1 MSNRQPPATVHTSAD
16 WYDVMRLVGQ
26 QRQEGTE
33 SVVLEILRRY
43 RGEPEPQPEPVR
55 PQPVAIPDPLPAVAP
70 RTGPAGPNPAD
81 AERCRAL
88 LIAVEQLLQQAQQL
102 APDDN
107 AITDLLQA
115 TQSALQA

>member
-1 MSNRQPPATVHTSAD
+1 MTERKLPSWDQ
-16 WYDVMRLVGQ
+16 VMKLVAQ
-26 QRQEGTE
+26 QRQEG
-33 SVVLEILRRY
+33 SDNAILETLRRY

-81 AERCRAL
+81 AERCQAL

-102 APDDN
+102 APNDN

-115 TQSALQA
+115 ATAAIRSK